1 MLVVNSLSVG
11 FQQSKSVKTLV
22 EQLDFEVTSGSVWA
36 IIGRNG
42 VGKTTLLKSITGSHP
57 ALSGTVT
64 IEGKPIQ
71 AFSANQRARKI
82 AMVTTERINLGYLTV
97 KELVALGRHPYTG
110 FWGYLNPKDKEA
122 VDNAI
127 AVTEIGSLQHKTIDK
142 LSDGEH
148 QKVMIARA
156 LAQETPILFLDEP
169 TAHLDLVN
177 RIGVFKLMKKLSTEY
192 GRTIV
197 FCSHE
202 LDLAL
207 KTADGI
213 VLLDGTPRPIVGT
226 PASLRAEGQIKRVF
240 NLSL

>member
-1 MLVVNSLSVG
+1 MLTVQSLSVG
-11 FQQSKSVKTLV
+11 FKNNASVKTLV
-22 EQLDFEVTSGSVWA
+22 EGLDFEVPAGSIWA

-42 VGKTTLLKSITGSHP
+42 VGKTTLLKSITGIHKP
-57 ALSGTVT
+57 LAGKVQLQGTP
-64 IEGKPIQ
+64 IESY
-71 AFSANQRARKI
+71 SANQRARKM

-110 FWGYLNPKDKEA
+110 FWGYLNPKDKAA
-122 VDNAI
+122 VDKAI
-127 AVTEIGSLQHKTIDK
+127 AVTELESLQHKTIDK

-156 LAQETPILFLDEP
+156 LAQETPLLFLDEP

-177 RIGVFKLMKKLSTEY
+177 RIGVFDLIRRLSVDY
-192 GRTIV
+192 GCTVV

-207 KTADGI
+207 KTADGV
-213 VLLDGTPRPIVGT
+213 VLLDGTREAVVGA
-226 PASLRAEGQIKRVF
+226 PGLLRGKGHLKRVF
-240 NLSL
+240 NLDL